1 MDPSPLQSQPKLH
14 SEWSFSFGSM
24 PKGSQWSVLSVSLS
38 ELRTHWTVL
47 CLSADFAQKTQD
59 QRQCISPWFQHWFW
73 SRNDVILLNSFC
85 IIKFSI
91 ILFCLINYRFNIF
104 CLIKFFFFI
113 IWLIKFC
120 LIKFRNYQSQ
130 FDQHLLLSKSVVS
143 NSLVS
148 HSVITFSVEHVHSKQ
163 NQLYIFRGNMF
174 SYIKFVPSYSF

>member
-1 MDPSPLQSQPKLH
+1 
-14 SEWSFSFGSM
+14 M

-73 SRNDVILLNSFC
+73 SKNDVILLNSFC

-91 ILFCLINYRFNIF
+91 ILFCLINYRFYIF
-104 CLIKFFFFI
+104 CLIKFFLFI

-120 LIKFRNYQSQ
+120 LIKLSIIKVSLINIWFYQNQ

>member
-1 MDPSPLQSQPKLH
+1 MDPSPLQSHPKLH

-47 CLSADFAQKTQD
+47 RLSADFAQKTQD

-73 SRNDVILLNSFC
+73 SKNDVILLNSFC

-91 ILFCLINYRFNIF
+91 ILFCLIKFSIIKVS
-104 CLIKFFFFI
+104 LIK
-113 IWLIKFC
+113 IWF
-120 LIKFRNYQSQ
+120 YQNQ

-174 SYIKFVPSYSF
+174 SYIKLVHSYSF